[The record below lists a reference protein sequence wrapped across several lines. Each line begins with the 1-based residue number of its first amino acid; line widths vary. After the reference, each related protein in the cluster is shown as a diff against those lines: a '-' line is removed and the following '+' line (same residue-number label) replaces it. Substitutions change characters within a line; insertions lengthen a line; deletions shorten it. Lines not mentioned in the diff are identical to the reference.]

1 MTTTNREDW
10 LSAAVSE
17 LRPFFD
23 AVGAS
28 LFLRTF
34 GWPVV
39 SHRTPI
45 ALAQSVSAGQT
56 PPLPTRPLRF

>member
-23 AVGAS
+23 AVGRLS
-28 LFLRTF
+28 LRTF
-34 GWPVV
+34 G
-39 SHRTPI
+39 
-45 ALAQSVSAGQT
+45 
-56 PPLPTRPLRF
+56 

>member
-23 AVGAS
+23 AVGAPS
-28 LFLRTF
+28 ASERSGDLWF
-34 GWPVV
+34 
-39 SHRTPI
+39 PI
-45 ALAQSVSAGQT
+45 ERQT
-56 PPLPTRPLRF
+56 LWCNR